1 MSVPS
6 RLLCH
11 LTLGC
16 LLTVGCGE
24 SPPPPS
30 NVRTPLQIR
39 SFDPVVASI
48 TGAVGGEFVQVGPM
62 VPEGVDRADW
72 RPTASELASFLE
84 DDLLLIGGRESWT
97 DTAALPSN
105 RTLALD
111 ERLDTELI
119 ETDAVVTHSHG
130 PDGDHSHR
138 GIAPNPW
145 LDPDLAVL
153 MATSIRD
160 ACVRL
165 APVHQ
170 EEFRSNE
177 ALWRRRLIEASTGIE
192 LAVNANPT
200 RPVLFASDGYQYLQR
215 RYGMNGR
222 YLEWSDVETI
232 DEARLAELESAR
244 STHPAVHLVW
254 PSPPAASIVEA
265 LEARGIESVVFPLP
279 GPTDTSVDLIEMIK
293 SGTTG
298 LRSVYD
304 ADS

>member
-1 MSVPS
+1 MSVSS

-16 LLTVGCGE
+16 LLTVGCE
-24 SPPPPS
+24 EASPPTA
-30 NVRTPLQIR
+30 NVRIPLQVR
-39 SFDPVVASI
+39 SFDPVVTAMA
-48 TGAVGGEFVQVGPM
+48 TAVGGEYVEVNPM
-62 VPEGVDRADW
+62 VPQGESRSDW
-72 RPTASELASFLE
+72 RPDPEELASFLK

-105 RTLALD
+105 RTLAID
-111 ERLDTELI
+111 DRLDTELI
-119 ETDAVVTHSHG
+119 ETDSVVTHSHG

-138 GIAPNPW
+138 GIAHNPW

-153 MATSIRD
+153 MSTAIRD
-160 ACVRL
+160 AYVRL

-170 EEFRSNE
+170 DEFRSNE

-222 YLEWSDVETI
+222 YLEWSDVEMI
-232 DEARLAELESAR
+232 DEARLAELESAL
-244 STHPAVHLVW
+244 STHPAAHLVW
-254 PSPPAASIVEA
+254 PSPPSTSIVEA
-265 LEARGIESVVFPLP
+265 LKAEGIQSVVFPLP